1 MANKTPS
8 TSNKAKPKA
17 KSVQKSSA
25 KPAVKKQFFL
35 IRWVKNIV
43 NYVVGAY
50 NELKKVTWPTGKEL
64 MKSTGIV
71 ILIIVFFSVL
81 IYLFDTIFSYLTNL
95 IYNLG

>member
-1 MANKTPS
+1 MAKQTPNASSKT
-8 TSNKAKPKA
+8 KPKA

-25 KPAVKKQFFL
+25 KPAAKKQFFL
-35 IRWVKNIV
+35 IRWVKGLV
-43 NYVVGAY
+43 NYFVGAY

-71 ILIIVFFSVL
+71 ILIIAVFTVV
-81 IYLFDTIFSYLTNL
+81 IYFFDTVFSYLTNL